1 MAKKKISDVR
11 SNEMKLASLMTSAA
25 LVGLVTVWD
34 APLKMINPQL
44 VRASAEEMKDA
55 TGLTAQKKIDMVIK
69 NKGQFGGG
77 DQLRRFFFGDLEPIA
92 VQPGGA
98 NMVVDLYNK
107 ANNITF
113 AYCATYDV
121 VVAVKRGKVTAF
133 LSSEVK

>member
-1 MAKKKISDVR
+1 
-11 SNEMKLASLMTSAA
+11 MKLASVIASAA

-34 APLKMINPQL
+34 APLKAVNSQL

-98 NMVVDLYNK
+98 GMVVSLYNK
-107 ANNITF
+107 ANDITF

-133 LSSEVK
+133 LASEVK

>member
-1 MAKKKISDVR
+1 
-11 SNEMKLASLMTSAA
+11 MKLASVITSAA

-34 APLKMINPQL
+34 APLKAVNPQL
-44 VRASAEEMKDA
+44 VQASAQEMKDA

-98 NMVVDLYNK
+98 GMVVSLYNK
-107 ANNITF
+107 A
-113 AYCATYDV
+113 
-121 VVAVKRGKVTAF
+121 G
-133 LSSEVK
+133 